1 MNVIEEF
8 EGVKEYFSPRIISEV
23 NGQLIK
29 LAKIKGEEVPWHS
42 HKEEDELF
50 LVKKGS
56 LLMEVEGMS
65 SFTMKEND
73 MFVVPKGVEHRVSS
87 EEECWI
93 MLIESK
99 STKHTGEVESAITK
113 SFDQQQY

>member
-8 EGVKEYFSPRIISEV
+8 KSVKEYFSPRIISEV

-29 LAKIKGEEVPWHS
+29 LAKIKGEEVPWHN
-42 HKEEDELF
+42 HQEEDELF
-50 LVKKGS
+50 LVMKGS

-73 MFVVPKGVEHRVSS
+73 MFVVKKGIEHRVSS
-87 EEECWI
+87 KDECWI

-99 STKHTGEVESAITK
+99 STKHTGEVKSSITK
-113 SFDQQQY
+113 SLDQQQY